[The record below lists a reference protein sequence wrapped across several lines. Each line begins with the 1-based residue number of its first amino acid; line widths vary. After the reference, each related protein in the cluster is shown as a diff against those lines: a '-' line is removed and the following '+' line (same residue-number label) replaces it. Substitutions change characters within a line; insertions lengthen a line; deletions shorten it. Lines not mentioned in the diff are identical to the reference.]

1 MEDEDGRDGI
11 DGWVDAAPF
20 RAWLEHLMSA
30 GGLSSAEVAALAG
43 VSARATRAL
52 LTGRRGRPVRRI
64 CRLTAMRLLS
74 VTPSRKRRWVDAA

>member
-20 RAWLEHLMSA
+20 RAWVAHLMSA
-30 GGLSSAEVAALAG
+30 GALSAAEVADLAG
-43 VSARATRAL
+43 VSPRVTTQL

-64 CRLTAMRLLS
+64 CRLTAMRLLT
-74 VTPSRKRRWVDAA
+74 VTPPRRRRWVDVA